1 MLTLTR
7 ISSNLPAP
15 YPRLNSQHENMPAF
29 ANQPT
34 YDLFAPEALVN
45 SYPLYKRMRSED
57 PVHYCESAGYWILT
71 RYRDVEAALRD
82 QRLSSDRTALYIN
95 NLGSLDFNLIQ
106 NFLHLTS
113 KMMVGTDLPQHT
125 RLRKLANPG
134 FTTRAIESWRSIIE
148 NTTDRLLDNVQNHG
162 GMDVVSDLSVPLP
175 GFILPEIMGVP
186 ETDRANLL
194 EWASDIGTFFGAAG
208 GSTIEMEELARK
220 AEKAAVQFCA
230 LIRQLIEQRRR
241 QPGTDMISLLSVAY
255 QEQGFNLEEV
265 PSLCIEILNAGLLTT
280 TDLISNGVNALLSHP
295 DQLQKLKKNPT
306 LINSAVE
313 EMIRFDTSVPFFF
326 RIAKQ
331 DLTIG
336 GKDITAGSV
345 IALGLAAA
353 NHDPEKFDS
362 PEVFDIT
369 RTPNEHLGF
378 GSGIH
383 FCVGA
388 VLARMELTICLSKLL
403 RRLPNLGFAPDKQAI
418 PSHTTLVFKGFDS
431 LRVKFDA
438 CLK

>member
-1 MLTLTR
+1 M
-7 ISSNLPAP
+7 
-15 YPRLNSQHENMPAF
+15 NSQHKNMSAF
-29 ANQPT
+29 ANEPT
-34 YDLFAPEALVN
+34 YDLFAPEAVAN
-45 SYPLYKRMRSED
+45 SYPLFKRMRSED
-57 PVHYCESAGYWILT
+57 PVHYSEALGYWILT

-82 QRLSSDRTALYIN
+82 ERLSSNRKALHIN
-95 NLGSLDFNLIQ
+95 QLGSLDVKEIQ
-106 NFLHLTS
+106 NFLDLTS
-113 KMMVGTDLPQHT
+113 NSMVDTDPPEHT
-125 RLRKLANPG
+125 RLRKLAKPG

-194 EWASDIGTFFGAAG
+194 EWARDIITFFGAAG
-208 GSTIEMEELARK
+208 DSNIEIEELARK
-220 AEKAAVQFCA
+220 ADKGAAQFSV
-230 LIRQLIEQRRR
+230 LIRQLVEQRRR

-255 QEQGFNLEEV
+255 QEQGLNFEEL
-265 PSLCIEILNAGLLTT
+265 PSICIQILVAGLVTT
-280 TDLISNGVNALLSHP
+280 TDLIANGVNTLLCHP
-295 DQLQKLKKNPT
+295 DQLQKLKKNPS

-313 EMIRFDTSVPFFF
+313 ETIRFDTCSPFFL

-336 GKDITAGSV
+336 GKEIAAGSV
-345 IALGLAAA
+345 IALGLGAA
-353 NHDPEKFDS
+353 NHDPEKFEE

-383 FCVGA
+383 FCLGA
-388 VLARMELTICLSKLL
+388 VLARMELTICLTTLL
-403 RRLPNLGFAPDKQAI
+403 RRLPNLNFDPDKQAI
-418 PSHTTLVFKGFDS
+418 PTKHSILIMKGFDS
-431 LRVKFDA
+431 LRVKF
-438 CLK
+438 

>member
-1 MLTLTR
+1 
-7 ISSNLPAP
+7 
-15 YPRLNSQHENMPAF
+15 MPAF
-29 ANQPT
+29 ANQQT

-45 SYPLYKRMRSED
+45 SYPLFKRMRSED

-82 QRLSSDRTALYIN
+82 ERLSSDRTALYIN

-113 KMMVGTDLPQHT
+113 NMIVDTDPPEHT

-134 FTTRAIESWRSIIE
+134 FTTRAIESWRSIIQ

-220 AEKAAVQFCA
+220 ADKAAVQFCA

-280 TDLISNGVNALLSHP
+280 TDQISNGVNALLSHP

-306 LINSAVE
+306 PINSAVE
-313 EMIRFDTSVPFFF
+313 EILRFDTSVPFFF
-326 RIAKQ
+326 LIAKQ
-331 DLTIG
+331 DLTIR

-345 IALGLAAA
+345 IALGLGAA

-378 GSGIH
+378 SSGIH
-383 FCVGA
+383 FCLGA
-388 VLARMELTICLSKLL
+388 ALARMELTICLTTLL
-403 RRLPNLGFAPDKQAI
+403 RRLPNLSFDPDKQAI
-418 PSHTTLVFKGFDS
+418 PTKHSILILKGFHS
-431 LRVKFDA
+431 LPVKF
-438 CLK
+438 

>member
-7 ISSNLPAP
+7 ISSNLPAA
-15 YPRLNSQHENMPAF
+15 YPRLNSQHKNMPAF

-113 KMMVGTDLPQHT
+113 KMMVGTDPPEHT

-148 NTTDRLLDNVQNHG
+148 NTTDRLLDQVQNHG

-175 GFILPEIMGVP
+175 GFILPEIFGVP

-220 AEKAAVQFCA
+220 ADKAAAQFCA
-230 LIRQLIEQRRR
+230 LIRQLVEQRRR

-280 TDLISNGVNALLSHP
+280 TDLISNGVNALLCHP

-313 EMIRFDTSVPFFF
+313 EILRFDTSVPFFF

-331 DLTIG
+331 DLTIR

-353 NHDPEKFDS
+353 NHDPEKFEE

-388 VLARMELTICLSKLL
+388 VLARMELTICLTTLL
-403 RRLPNLGFAPDKQAI
+403 RRLPNLSFDPDKQAI

-438 CLK
+438 RLK

>member
-1 MLTLTR
+1 M
-7 ISSNLPAP
+7 
-15 YPRLNSQHENMPAF
+15 NSQHKNMPAF
-29 ANQPT
+29 ANGPT
-34 YDLFAPEALVN
+34 YDFFAPEALVN

-57 PVHYCESAGYWILT
+57 PVHYCESGGYWILT

-82 QRLSSDRTALYIN
+82 ERLSSNRRALFIN
-95 NLGSLDFNLIQ
+95 QLGSLDVKEIQ
-106 NFLHLTS
+106 NFLDLTS
-113 KMMVGTDLPQHT
+113 NMMIEKDPPDHT
-125 RLRKLANPG
+125 RLRKLAKPG

-148 NTTDRLLDNVQNHG
+148 NTTDRLLDQVQNHG

-255 QEQGFNLEEV
+255 QEQGFNFEEL
-265 PSLCIEILNAGLLTT
+265 PSVCILILIAGMLTT
-280 TDLISNGVNALLSHP
+280 TDQIANGVNALLSHP
-295 DQLQKLKKNPT
+295 DQLQKLKKNPS

-345 IALGLAAA
+345 IALGLGAA
-353 NHDPEKFDS
+353 NHDPEKFEE

-378 GSGIH
+378 SSGIH
-383 FCVGA
+383 FCLGA
-388 VLARMELTICLSKLL
+388 ALARMELTICLSTLF
-403 RRLPNLGFAPDKQAI
+403 RRLPNLSFAPDKQAI
-418 PSHTTLVFKGFDS
+418 PTKYSILILKGFDS
-431 LRVKFDA
+431 LPVKF
-438 CLK
+438 

>member
-1 MLTLTR
+1 
-7 ISSNLPAP
+7 
-15 YPRLNSQHENMPAF
+15 MPAF

-34 YDLFAPEALVN
+34 YDLFSPEAVAN
-45 SYPLYKRMRSED
+45 SYPLFKRMRSED
-57 PVHYCESAGYWILT
+57 PVHYCESGGYWILT
-71 RYRDVEAALRD
+71 RYRDVEAAVRD
-82 QRLSSDRTALYIN
+82 ERLSSNRTPLFIN
-95 NLGSLDFNLIQ
+95 KLGSLDVKEIQ
-106 NFLHLTS
+106 NFLDLTS
-113 KMMVGTDLPQHT
+113 NMMVDTDPPEHT

-175 GFILPEIMGVP
+175 GSIIPEIMGVP
-186 ETDRANLL
+186 ETDRGNLL
-194 EWASDIGTFFGAAG
+194 EWARDIITFFAAAG
-208 GSTIEMEELARK
+208 ESTIEMAELARK
-220 AEKAAVQFCA
+220 ADKAAAQFSA
-230 LIRQLIEQRRR
+230 VIRQLIEQRRR

-255 QEQGFNLEEV
+255 QEQGFNFEEV
-265 PSLCIEILNAGLLTT
+265 PSLCTQILNAGMLTT
-280 TDLISNGVNALLSHP
+280 TDLIANGVNALLSHP

-313 EMIRFDTSVPFFF
+313 EIIRFDTSVPFMA

-336 GKDITAGSV
+336 GKNITAGSV
-345 IALGLAAA
+345 IVLGFGAA
-353 NHDPEKFDS
+353 NHDPEKFEE

-388 VLARMELTICLSKLL
+388 VLARMELTICLSTLL
-403 RRLPNLGFAPDKQAI
+403 RRLPNLGFDPDKQAI
-418 PSHTTLVFKGFDS
+418 PTKYSILILKGFDS
-431 LRVKFDA
+431 LPVKF
-438 CLK
+438 

>member
-134 FTTRAIESWRSIIE
+134 FTTRAIESWRSIID

-255 QEQGFNLEEV
+255 QEQGFNHEKL
-265 PSLCIEILNAGLLTT
+265 PFQCMEILNAGMLTT
-280 TDLISNGVNALLSHP
+280 TNLISNGVNALLCHP

-306 LINSAVE
+306 LIKSAVE
-313 EMIRFDTSVPFFF
+313 EILRFDTSVPFLT

-345 IALGLAAA
+345 IALEFGAAH
-353 NHDPEKFDS
+353 HDP
-362 PEVFDIT
+362 
-369 RTPNEHLGF
+369 R
-378 GSGIH
+378 
-383 FCVGA
+383 
-388 VLARMELTICLSKLL
+388 
-403 RRLPNLGFAPDKQAI
+403 
-418 PSHTTLVFKGFDS
+418 S
-431 LRVKFDA
+431 LRNRRFSILHARPTNTLGLVQAFTFVWEPF
-438 CLK
+438 